1 MGGIVM
7 PIHPLAA
14 AHRLLVVLLTAL
26 LGAALLT
33 VTPPLTAPA
42 EAAAGPTMRRSEV
55 IARADYWFRA
65 SNGLIDGT
73 TFGRNINGSA
83 PEAWGTARYRT
94 DCSGMVSMAWRVTA
108 QPGSSAMMGTAYTA
122 RIDWTQLKPGDVLIT
137 DGHVTM
143 FEKWGTTVNSPTRN
157 YWAYDFGG
165 GGIGNTGHADG
176 QMEHKQYTVVNH
188 GTYLTRNGDDRHY
201 QAYRGLNVVD
211 DPIGV
216 FDSAVVSGTS
226 VKVTGWAFSP
236 ASPTAST
243 PVTISVND
251 VATAASTGVARSDVV
266 TAYGLPSTAKPGFA
280 PSLAAPAGASR
291 VCVSLPMD
299 HASVSL
305 GCKDITRAATTL
317 ATGLLYQPVTP
328 TRQKDVTITG
338 GTTVTWDLSNTTA
351 VKAVSATL
359 TAVGPTG
366 NGYLTAWQCG
376 TRPDTSTLNYMSG
389 AVRAMQAIIPMDAA
403 GQICVYSSATT
414 RVLLDVNGWMRNDGT
429 GQRFNPLAAR
439 RADTRTGVFG
449 GRLSAGQ
456 TLTIPMAGYSGIPA
470 MTAAGAPKALALN
483 VTAVTP
489 AAAGF
494 LTVWDCS
501 ATRPGTS
508 TLNYAAGE
516 VISSSINAAMSGTG
530 NVCVYSLAAV
540 DVIVDVQGWYGATGK
555 SYRTIEPLRVLD
567 TRATNPTR
575 SGGRNGSAAPANTI
589 VRFDIGGAFGLAA
602 AGAAAVNTTVVG
614 QAGPGFVLDWDCAA
628 TAPSVSHLN
637 YATVVVNNSAQVALN
652 AAGEM
657 CARPSSSTHVIVD
670 VAGLW
675 V

>member
-1 MGGIVM
+1 MSTY
-7 PIHPLAA
+7 PLAA
-14 AHRLLVVLLTAL
+14 ARRLLTVILAAL

-33 VTPPLTAPA
+33 ITPPLTSPA

-55 IARADYWFRA
+55 IARAEYWFQA
-65 SNGLIDGT
+65 SNGNIPGRKP
-73 TFGRNINGSA
+73 FGRLKEYQSVE
-83 PEAWGTARYRT
+83 EAWGTAKYRT
-94 DCSGMVSMAWRVTA
+94 DCSGMVSMAWRVSA
-108 QPGSSAMMGTAYTA
+108 QPGSSQMKSSTYTA

-143 FEKWGTTVNSPTRN
+143 FEKWGTTVNATTRN
-157 YWAYDFGG
+157 YYAYDFGG
-165 GGIGNTGHADG
+165 GGANKTPDVADG
-176 QMEHKQYTVVNH
+176 RMEHKQYTMVNH
-188 GTYLTRNGDDRHY
+188 GTYLTRNNDNRQY
-201 QAYRGLNVVD
+201 QAYRGLNIVD

-216 FDSAVVSGTS
+216 FDSAVVSGSS

-236 ASPTAST
+236 ASPTTTT
-243 PVTISVND
+243 PVTITVND
-251 VATAASTGVARSDVV
+251 GATAASTGVVRSDVV
-266 TAYGLPSTAKPGFA
+266 SAYGLPSTAKPGFA
-280 PSLAAPAGASR
+280 PSIAAPAGASR
-291 VCVSLPMD
+291 VCVSLPLD
-299 HASVSL
+299 HASVAL
-305 GCKDITRAATTL
+305 GCKDITRVATTL

-338 GTTVTWDLSNTTA
+338 GSTVTWDLSNTTA
-351 VKAVSATL
+351 VKAVSATI

-389 AVRAMQAIIPMDAA
+389 AVRAMQAIVPMGSA

-429 GQRFNPLAAR
+429 GQRFNPVAAR

-449 GRLSAGQ
+449 GRLTAGK
-456 TLTIPMAGYSGIPA
+456 TITIPMAGYSGVPA
-470 MTAAGAPKALALN
+470 MTAAGAPKAVALN
-483 VTAVTP
+483 VTAVSP

-494 LTVWDCS
+494 LTVWNC
-501 ATRPGTS
+501 ATTRPGTS

-516 VISSSINAAMSGTG
+516 AAISSSINAAMSSTG
-530 NVCVYSLAAV
+530 NVCIYTLAAA

-567 TRATNPTR
+567 TRAANPTR
-575 SGGRNGSAAPANTI
+575 SGGRNGSAAPANTT

-614 QAGPGFVLDWDCAA
+614 QSGPGFVVDWNCATSVPA
-628 TAPSVSHLN
+628 VSHVN
-637 YATVVVNNSAQVALN
+637 YASAVVNNSSQVALN
-652 AAGEM
+652 SAGEM
-657 CARPSSSTHVIVD
+657 CARPSSSTHLVVD

>member
-1 MGGIVM
+1 MSTY
-7 PIHPLAA
+7 PLAA
-14 AHRLLVVLLTAL
+14 ARRLLTVILAAL

-33 VTPPLTAPA
+33 IAPPLAAPA

-55 IARADYWFRA
+55 IARAEYWFQA
-65 SNGLIDGT
+65 SNGNIPGVSP
-73 TFGRNINGSA
+73 FGRNINGSA
-83 PEAWGTARYRT
+83 AEAWGTARYRT
-94 DCSGMVSMAWRVTA
+94 DCSGMVSMAWRVTD
-108 QPGSSAMMGTAYTA
+108 QPGSSTMKGSAYTA

-143 FEKWGTTVNSPTRN
+143 FEKWGTTVNATTRN
-157 YWAYDFGG
+157 YYAYDFGG
-165 GGIGNTGHADG
+165 GGANKTPGVADG
-176 QMEHKQYTVVNH
+176 RMEHKQYTMVNH
-188 GTYLTRNGDDRHY
+188 GTYLTRNNDDRQY

-216 FDSAVVSGTS
+216 FDSAVVSGSS
-226 VKVTGWAFSP
+226 VNVSGWAFSP
-236 ASPTAST
+236 SSPTSST
-243 PVTISVND
+243 PITITVND
-251 VATAASTGVARSDVV
+251 TATAASTGVARSDVV
-266 TAYGLPSTAKPGFA
+266 SAYGLPTTARPGFA
-280 PSLAAPAGASR
+280 PSIAAPAGASR
-291 VCVSLPMD
+291 VCVSLPLD
-299 HASVSL
+299 HASVAL
-305 GCKDITRAATTL
+305 GCKDISRAATTL

-338 GTTVTWDLSNTTA
+338 GSTVTWDLSSTTA

-359 TAVGPTG
+359 TAVGPAG

-376 TRPDTSTLNYMSG
+376 TRPDTSTLNYTSG
-389 AVRAMQAIIPMDAA
+389 AVRAMQAIVPMDGS

-456 TLTIPMAGYSGIPA
+456 TLTIPMAGYSGVPA
-470 MTAAGAPKALALN
+470 MTAAGAPTAVALN

-489 AAAGF
+489 SAAGY
-494 LTVWDCS
+494 LTVWNCS
-501 ATRPGTS
+501 ATMPGTS
-508 TLNYAAGE
+508 SLNYAAGE
-516 VISSSINAAMSGTG
+516 VISSSINAAMSSTG
-530 NVCVYSLAAV
+530 NVCVYSLASV
-540 DVIVDVQGWYGATGK
+540 DVIVDVQGWYGATGR

-567 TRATNPTR
+567 TRVANPTR
-575 SGGRNGSAAPANTI
+575 SGGRTGSPVPAATTM
-589 VRFDIGGAFGLAA
+589 RFDIGGAFGLAA

-614 QAGPGFVLDWDCAA
+614 QSGPGFVVDWDCA
-628 TAPSVSHLN
+628 TSAPAVSHVN
-637 YATVVVNNSAQVALN
+637 YASAVVNNSSQVALN
-652 AAGEM
+652 SAGEM
-657 CARPSSSTHVIVD
+657 CARPSSSTHLVVD

>member
-1 MGGIVM
+1 MSTY
-7 PIHPLAA
+7 PLAA
-14 AHRLLVVLLTAL
+14 ARRLLAVILAAL

-33 VTPPLTAPA
+33 ISPPLTGPA
-42 EAAAGPTMRRSEV
+42 EAAVGPTMRRSEV
-55 IARADYWFRA
+55 IARADYWYRA
-65 SNGLIDGT
+65 SNGLIDGN
-73 TFGRNINGSA
+73 TFGRNVNASA

-94 DCSGMVSMAWRVTA
+94 DCSGMVAMAWRFPTA
-108 QPGSSAMMGTAYTA
+108 NQPGSSSMKDAAYTA
-122 RIDWTQLKPGDVLIT
+122 RIDWSQLKPGDVLIT

-143 FEKWGTTVNSPTRN
+143 FEKWGTTVSSTTRN

-176 QMEHKQYTVVNH
+176 RMEHKQYTVVNH

-216 FDSAVVSGTS
+216 FDSAVVSGSS

-243 PVTISVND
+243 SVTITVND
-251 VATAASTGVARSDVV
+251 AATASSTGLVRSDVV
-266 TAYGLPSTAKPGFA
+266 SVYGLPSTARPGFA
-280 PSLAAPAGASR
+280 PSLTAPAGASR

-317 ATGLLYQPVTP
+317 ATGLLYQPITP
-328 TRQKDVTITG
+328 TRPKDVTIAG
-338 GTTVTWDLSNTTA
+338 GSTATWDLSNTTA

-359 TAVGPTG
+359 TVVGPSG

-389 AVRAMQAIIPMDAA
+389 AVRAMQAIIPMDAS
-403 GQICVYSSATT
+403 GQICVYASATT
-414 RVLLDVNGWMRNDGT
+414 RVLLDVNGWMRNDGI

-449 GRLSAGQ
+449 GRLTAGK
-456 TLTIPMAGYSGIPA
+456 TVTIPMAGYSGVPA
-470 MTAAGAPKALALN
+470 MSASGAPKAMALN
-483 VTAVTP
+483 VTAVSP
-489 AAAGF
+489 AAAGY

-501 ATRPGTS
+501 ATRPNTS
-508 TLNYAAGE
+508 SLNYAAGE
-516 VISSSINAAMSGTG
+516 AAIASSINAAMSSTG
-530 NVCVYSLAAV
+530 NVCIYTLAAV
-540 DVIVDVQGWYGATGK
+540 DVIVDVQGWYGATGR

-575 SGGRNGSAAPANTI
+575 SGGRNGSAAPANTTL
-589 VRFDIGGAFGLAA
+589 RFDIGGAFGLAA
-602 AGAAAVNTTVVG
+602 ASAAAVNTTVVG
-614 QAGPGFVLDWDCAA
+614 QSGPGFVVDWDCAA

-637 YATVVVNNSAQVALN
+637 YTSAVVNNSGQIALN

-657 CARPSSSTHVIVD
+657 CARPSSATHVVVD